1 MNRTHIAVFAKHE
14 NSTKEYL
21 FAVPNDLYNIKKG
34 DILLVD
40 TIKGEEIAIA
50 TSTII
55 EGENL
60 DEIALKFGAYLPLK
74 KVKSVL
80 NQRLKEYVER
90 KEREHI
96 LLKIKEFFENSDL
109 PF

>member
-1 MNRTHIAVFAKHE
+1 MLKFKYDTQ
-14 NSTKEYL
+14 
-21 FAVPNDLYNIKKG
+21 
-34 DILLVD
+34 LL
-40 TIKGEEIAIA
+40 
-50 TSTII
+50 I

>member
-14 NSTKEYL
+14 NSNKEYL

-60 DEIALKFGAYLPLK
+60 DEIALKFGTYLPLK

-96 LLKIKEFFENSDL
+96 LLKIKEYFENPDL

>member
-14 NSTKEYL
+14 NSNKEYL

-96 LLKIKEFFENSDL
+96 LLKIKEYFENPDL

>member
-14 NSTKEYL
+14 NSNKEYL

-90 KEREHI
+90 KERDHI
-96 LLKIKEFFENSDL
+96 LLKIKEYFENPDL

>member
-1 MNRTHIAVFAKHE
+1 MSSTHIAVFAKHE

-21 FAVPNDLYNIKKG
+21 FAVPYDFYNIKKG

-74 KVKSVL
+74 EVKAVL
-80 NQRLKEYVER
+80 NQRLREYVER
-90 KEREHI
+90 KERESI

>member
-1 MNRTHIAVFAKHE
+1 MNNTHIVVFAKHE
-14 NSTKEYL
+14 KSTKEYL

-50 TSTII
+50 TSTIN

-74 KVKSVL
+74 KVKAVL

-90 KEREHI
+90 NERKKI
-96 LLKIKEFFENSDL
+96 LLQIKELFFNFEL

>member
-1 MNRTHIAVFAKHE
+1 MNNTHIAVFVKHE

-21 FAVPNDLYNIKKG
+21 FAVPDDLYNIKKG

-74 KVKSVL
+74 KVKAVL

-90 KEREHI
+90 NERKRM
-96 LLKIKEFFENSDL
+96 LLQIKELFFNFEL